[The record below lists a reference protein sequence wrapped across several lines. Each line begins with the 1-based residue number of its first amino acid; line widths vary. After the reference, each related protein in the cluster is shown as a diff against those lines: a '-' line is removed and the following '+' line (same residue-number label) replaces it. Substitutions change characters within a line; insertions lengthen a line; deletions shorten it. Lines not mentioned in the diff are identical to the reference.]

1 LQSVLRYGYDLR
13 GMNLKNLVSHHRLFV
28 TFFVLCILVAVVDIF
43 NIDSMFYKNIC
54 AMVAQYVKIP
64 CVDFYDIPIWNM
76 YLILAVLTALYHVHD
91 EIRTT
96 NKHLSAKK

>member
-1 LQSVLRYGYDLR
+1 
-13 GMNLKNLVSHHRLFV
+13 MNLKHLVSHHRLFL
-28 TFFVLCILVAVVDIF
+28 TFLVLCIVVAVVDIF

-54 AMVAQYVKIP
+54 AMAAPYIESS
-64 CVDFYDIPIWNM
+64 CVDFYDIPIWNF